1 MTENQFSKKV
11 RNCIESRLK
20 DKYPSLKIKER
31 VNILNNLTIGNIRN
45 EWKII
50 LGFLEQDIVI
60 YKDAIDVNEIKND
73 RIFIPRGTKD
83 KKIIIPLAVLELKI
97 SDNLITHHF
106 ITYGVIARELKS
118 IFPHCVYYF
127 ISSGGKRKF
136 NPETLLRH
144 TKEFDRVFLDWSK
157 EKENIVRNLS
167 LHLDDLKEME
177 II

>member
-1 MTENQFSKKV
+1 MQ
-11 RNCIESRLK
+11 I
-20 DKYPSLKIKER
+20 DLKILIISVRTIRYVYTPIEKETPKLKSSDDALKF
-31 VNILNNLTIGNIRN
+31 VNKLDLSQF
-45 EWKII
+45 K
-50 LGFLEQDIVI
+50 
-60 YKDAIDVNEIKND
+60 
-73 RIFIPRGTKD
+73 
-83 KKIIIPLAVLELKI
+83 LKI